1 VARLSAVF
9 LDTSV
14 LVAGTIDVGPSSGPA
29 QRVLDAIATGRVREP
44 LTAWHCCLE
53 YFAVS
58 TRLPEEFRL
67 TPAVALK
74 LLQSEILA
82 RFRVHQLPERRLE
95 SFLVEAV
102 GAGAKGGRIYD
113 SHIADV
119 ARHAGAKCVVTDNLR
134 DFGALEHHGIRVVD
148 SARFVEAN
156 LGG

>member
-1 VARLSAVF
+1 VAGITGVF
-9 LDTSV
+9 VDTSV
-14 LVAGTIDVGPSSGPA
+14 FVAGTIDVGPSSAPA

-53 YFAVS
+53 YFSVT

-67 TPAVALK
+67 APAVALK
-74 LLQSEILA
+74 LLQSEILG
-82 RFRVHQLPERRLE
+82 RFRVHQLPEGRLE
-95 SFLVEAV
+95 PFLVEAV

-119 ARHAGAKCVVTDNLR
+119 ARHAGARYVVTDNLR
-134 DFGALEHHGIRVVD
+134 DFGALEGHGIRVVD
-148 SARFVEAN
+148 SARFVEED